1 MTSVEEKVYWS
12 KLFEA
17 YQSLLTTKQREY
29 FDQTINEDLSLQ
41 ELAENFHVSRAA
53 IHDAN
58 RKTEQLLEN
67 FETKLQ
73 LVAKRE
79 ALSEILV
86 QAENHALNLD
96 EMVRAIK
103 KVM

>member
-1 MTSVEEKVYWS
+1 
-12 KLFEA
+12 
-17 YQSLLTTKQREY
+17 
-29 FDQTINEDLSLQ
+29 
-41 ELAENFHVSRAA
+41 VSRAA

-67 FETKLQ
+67 FEAKLQ

-79 ALSEILV
+79 ALTKILL
-86 QAENHALNLD
+86 QAENNDLNLD
-96 EMVRAIK
+96 EVVEAIK